1 VGPTWTPTNTPTP
14 TSTPTNTPT
23 RTPTAT
29 PSGAPTTLLGDQNI
43 EGNQDDNPAGKAEA
57 FQYTATAGGTLNK
70 LYIYIDG
77 NNTATQVVVGL
88 YDNNASN
95 NPGNLLAQ
103 ATIVS
108 PAKGAWNLVSVPA
121 ASITAGAKYWI
132 AVLGPLGSGIVKFRD
147 VGLGG
152 KAQVSSQSNLTV
164 LPAIWS
170 PGTTYS
176 NSPLSAYGTN

>member
-1 VGPTWTPTNTPTP
+1 M
-14 TSTPTNTPT
+14 
-23 RTPTAT
+23 
-29 PSGAPTTLLGDQNI
+29 
-43 EGNQDDNPAGKAEA
+43 
-57 FQYTATAGGTLNK
+57 
-70 LYIYIDG
+70 
-77 NNTATQVVVGL
+77 VVGL

-103 ATIVS
+103 ATIVN
-108 PAKGAWNLVSVPA
+108 PVKGAWNSVSVSA

-132 AVLGPLGSGIVKFRD
+132 AVLGPLGSGAVKFRD